1 MDANSLKAFLTIVD
15 QGSFSEAAETLHLT
29 QPAISKR
36 LAALE
41 TQLGTRLI
49 DRSNREIRLTEAGTR
64 LLPHARK
71 ILDEIHNARMALT
84 TSAASIGGELHAI
97 ASHHIGLHHLP
108 NWLRRYRREYPQVDL
123 HLQFMPL

>member
-41 TQLGTRLI
+41 TQLDTRLI

-64 LLPHARK
+64 LK
-71 ILDEIHNARMALT
+71 S
-84 TSAASIGGELHAI
+84 TSK
-97 ASHHIGLHHLP
+97 
-108 NWLRRYRREYPQVDL
+108 
-123 HLQFMPL
+123 

>member
-41 TQLGTRLI
+41 TQLDTRLI

-84 TSAASIGGELHAI
+84 TSADSIEGELHAI
-97 ASHHIGLHHLP
+97 ASHRAS
-108 NWLRRYRREYPQVDL
+108 WR
-123 HLQFMPL
+123 

>member
-41 TQLGTRLI
+41 
-49 DRSNREIRLTEAGTR
+49 SPEHAGVLDSVGGR
-64 LLPHARK
+64 MIEDKCPISYLLYT
-71 ILDEIHNARMALT
+71 I
-84 TSAASIGGELHAI
+84 
-97 ASHHIGLHHLP
+97 
-108 NWLRRYRREYPQVDL
+108 
-123 HLQFMPL
+123 

>member
-1 MDANSLKAFLTIVD
+1 MSEAMDGRREAHREVLVAVFGRGHPKPRPHQRQRFCPMDANSLKAFLTIVD

-64 LLPHARK
+64 LLPHARR
-71 ILDEIHNARMALT
+71 ILDEIHNARVALT
-84 TSAASIGGELHAI
+84 TKE
-97 ASHHIGLHHLP
+97 
-108 NWLRRYRREYPQVDL
+108 
-123 HLQFMPL
+123 

>member
-41 TQLGTRLI
+41 TPASPAGRG
-49 DRSNREIRLTEAGTR
+49 SHEALADPP
-64 LLPHARK
+64 LLP
-71 ILDEIHNARMALT
+71 
-84 TSAASIGGELHAI
+84 S
-97 ASHHIGLHHLP
+97 
-108 NWLRRYRREYPQVDL
+108 
-123 HLQFMPL
+123 